1 MNKDEIL
8 KKLTEDK
15 TLKNELKNKGDNDLE
30 VKIKV
35 LEKEVDTLKTIIDL
49 KDLEIAQL
57 KEDAEDM
64 LLYP

>member
-15 TLKNELKNKGDNDLE
+15 TLKNELKNKGNNDLE